1 MKKLKRIH
9 ICQIAILLSMLS
21 IVISIVVSYWGYKEN
36 EYQLYKLRLE
46 MQMDK
51 NVAMMSE
58 YEDLQSQLNEMITR
72 GQLRN
77 Y

>member
-1 MKKLKRIH
+1 MKKMKTIH

-21 IVISIVVSYWGYKEN
+21 IAISIVVSYWVYKEN
-36 EYQLYKLRLE
+36 EYQLFKLRLE
-46 MQMDK
+46 MQSDK
-51 NVAMMSE
+51 NTAMMSE

-72 GQLRN
+72 CQLRN